1 MAVIASFSMCMMTL
15 SAGAQTA
22 AGSSTSGNASVTP
35 GQASA
40 GASTSQSAQTPGGS
54 ANLDGSAT
62 AKASHEHES
71 KKQEKDSSAKSSS
84 NSPAANSGSAA
95 LSSGTTLQAELSKGL
110 DCKKAKP
117 GDEVS
122 AKLTQ
127 DVKEDGKVVLHKG
140 SHLVGHVTEA
150 QARSKDNAE
159 SKLGIV
165 FDKAVLKGGQE
176 LAFNGAIQALAP
188 PAQNSLSAAADESA
202 NMAGSGMARGGN
214 MGGSRGGG
222 PLGGAVGSVNNTIGG
237 AASGVGNTAGSVTG
251 SATGA
256 VGGTVNNTAGTA
268 VNGAINSTSHG
279 IVGMQ
284 GLALATAATG
294 SAQGSV
300 ISSAT
305 HNVKL
310 DAGTQMVLQIT
321 GAAGR

>member
-1 MAVIASFSMCMMTL
+1 MCLMTL

-40 GASTSQSAQTPGGS
+40 GASTSQTAQTAGGS
-54 ANLDGSAT
+54 ANVDGSAN
-62 AKASHEHES
+62 ARASHEHEN
-71 KKQEKDSSAKSSS
+71 KKQEKDSGPKSSS
-84 NSPAANSGSAA
+84 NSPAANGGSAA

-127 DVKEDGKVVLHKG
+127 DVKSDGKVVLHKG
-140 SHLVGHVTEA
+140 SKLVGHVTEA
-150 QARSKDNAE
+150 QARSKENAE

-222 PLGGAVGSVNNTIGG
+222 PLGGAVGSVNNTVGG
-237 AASGVGNTAGSVTG
+237 ATSGVGNTAGSVTG

-256 VGGTVNNTAGTA
+256 VGGAVNNTAGTA
-268 VNGAINSTSHG
+268 VNGAVNSTSHG
-279 IVGMQ
+279 VVGMQ
-284 GLALATAATG
+284 GLALATTATG
-294 SAQGSV
+294 NAQGSV

-310 DAGTQMVLQIT
+310 DAGTQMVLQVV
-321 GAAGR
+321 AGR

>member
-1 MAVIASFSMCMMTL
+1 MAVIASFSMCLMTL

-40 GASTSQSAQTPGGS
+40 GASTSQTAQTPGGS
-54 ANLDGSAT
+54 ANVDGSAN

-71 KKQEKDSSAKSSS
+71 KKQEKDSGSKSSS
-84 NSPAANSGSAA
+84 NSPAANGGSAA

-127 DVKEDGKVVLHKG
+127 DVKSDGNVVLHKG
-140 SHLVGHVTEA
+140 SKLIGHVTEA
-150 QARSKDNAE
+150 QARSKENAE

-222 PLGGAVGSVNNTIGG
+222 PLGGAVGSVNNTVGG

-256 VGGTVNNTAGTA
+256 VGGAVNNTAGTA
-268 VNGAINSTSHG
+268 VNGAVNSTSHG
-279 IVGMQ
+279 VVGMQ
-284 GLALATAATG
+284 GLALATTAAG
-294 SAQGSV
+294 NAQGSV

-310 DAGTQMVLQIT
+310 DAGTQMVLQVT
-321 GAAGR
+321 GAAK

>member
-71 KKQEKDSSAKSSS
+71 KKQEKDSGSKSSS

-222 PLGGAVGSVNNTIGG
+222 PLGGAVGSVNNTVGA